1 MWIPAGECGSFDP
14 MTLDRMQLVD
24 WMLSPQGRALAFEE
38 FLAQLSERLC
48 DGGVSLRRVHIGTR
62 TMHPEVWVRI
72 YDWWSDEGTT
82 TRMLPHTASDT
93 PVVTTSPVAT
103 LLQNGGATVRV
114 RLEVPD
120 EEIPYP
126 VCREMRAKGCTDYV
140 LLRLWS
146 DGGPNNVASFCSGAE
161 GGFRDAELAFLE
173 SLLPVLAL
181 RVDLE
186 VTRFA
191 TRALLRTYLGR
202 NASERVLAGAFRR
215 GSGERLDAVIWLSD
229 LRGFTERVDQS
240 PLPLVLDALNSYFT
254 CVADTIVAHG
264 GEVLKFIGDAVLA
277 VFPLAADPKGA
288 CRAALDAAERAFAQL
303 EAANEER
310 ATKGLDALRIGVV
323 LHCGEVMY
331 GNIGATDRLD
341 FTAIGSA
348 VNEASRVESLCKT
361 LGAPLLFTER
371 FAALAEDEHAISLG
385 RHPLRGVSKVPEIF
399 THRRPRPSGP

>member
-1 MWIPAGECGSFDP
+1 
-14 MTLDRMQLVD
+14 
-24 WMLSPQGRALAFEE
+24 
-38 FLAQLSERLC
+38 
-48 DGGVSLRRVHIGTR
+48 
-62 TMHPEVWVRI
+62 
-72 YDWWSDEGTT
+72 
-82 TRMLPHTASDT
+82 
-93 PVVTTSPVAT
+93 
-103 LLQNGGATVRV
+103 
-114 RLEVPD
+114 
-120 EEIPYP
+120 
-126 VCREMRAKGCTDYV
+126 MRAKGCTDYV

-146 DGGPNNVASFCSGAE
+146 DGGPNNAVSFCSGAE
-161 GGFRDAELAFLE
+161 GGFRDAELALLE
-173 SLLPVLAL
+173 SLLPALAL

-186 VTRFA
+186 VARFA

-277 VFPLAADPKGA
+277 VFPLADDPKGA

-310 ATKGLDALRIGVV
+310 AANGLDALRIGVV

-341 FTAIGSA
+341 FTVIGSA
-348 VNEASRVESLCKT
+348 STGKRLSRSASSASRKPPSAPEQNDTT
-361 LGAPLLFTER
+361 LFGPPSR
-371 FAALAEDEHAISLG
+371 W
-385 RHPLRGVSKVPEIF
+385 PWRGCWWASAS
-399 THRRPRPSGP
+399 PRPTGWWRASPPRIWASR